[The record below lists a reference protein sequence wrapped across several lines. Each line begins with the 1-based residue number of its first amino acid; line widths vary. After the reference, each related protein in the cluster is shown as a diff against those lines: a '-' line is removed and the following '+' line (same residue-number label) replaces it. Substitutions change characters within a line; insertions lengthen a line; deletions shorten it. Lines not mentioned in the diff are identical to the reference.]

1 LGSGV
6 NVKVI
11 KPPMEK
17 VTSGKIFKPS
27 KMYLNKLWMK
37 ALAGIL
43 TFWLIMV
50 LGLIGLSSL
59 LAYTEPSRYSS
70 AMSLIGNWLV
80 PVSIWTVGL
89 NLIWLIPYII
99 LAPSYVKSI
108 EYSVKAE
115 TGETM
120 PEIYVKKGI
129 VTVTR
134 KHVPFRTITNISS
147 HAGPFDR
154 MLGIGNVS
162 IETAGYSGTKQTGP
176 EEKLEGIVFYE
187 EVRDFILNELR
198 RFKFPY
204 VTGTEVVYPE
214 DEPVPRLESLDDE
227 ILITLREI
235 RNILREQKRRGDKQN
250 KIGELGQNN

>member
-1 LGSGV
+1 MGNGV
-6 NVKVI
+6 KVKVI

-27 KMYLNKLWMK
+27 KMLLRKLLIK
-37 ALAGIL
+37 ALAGVLIC
-43 TFWLIMV
+43 WLIV
-50 LGLIGLSSL
+50 ILSLIGISSL
-59 LAYTEPSRYSS
+59 LAYTEPSKYSNAIS
-70 AMSLIGNWLV
+70 IIGNWIV
-80 PVSIWTVGL
+80 PISYWTVGL
-89 NLIWLIPYII
+89 NLIWLVPYIV
-99 LAPSYVKSI
+99 LVPLYVKSI

-147 HAGPFDR
+147 IAGPFDR
-154 MLGIGNVS
+154 IFGIGNVS

-214 DEPVPRLESLDDE
+214 DEPVPRLDNLDDE

-235 RNILREQKRRGDKQN
+235 RDMLRNQKSEGSKKTLKRT
-250 KIGELGQNN
+250 